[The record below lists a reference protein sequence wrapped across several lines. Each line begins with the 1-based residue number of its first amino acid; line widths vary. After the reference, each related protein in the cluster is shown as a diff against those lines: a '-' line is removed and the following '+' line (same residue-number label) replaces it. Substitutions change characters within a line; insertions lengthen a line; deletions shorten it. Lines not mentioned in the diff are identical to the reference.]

1 MISLQK
7 AMRLGIAPETEIETN
22 KVKIIH
28 IREDC
33 SPETISDILRLY
45 GDVEISKPLP
55 NNDFDDILQ
64 KIYKKNNFSNLDEVL
79 SLEKAIPIEEARLS
93 LMSATSIENKEDDA
107 PVSYTHLTLPT
118 KA

>member
-7 AMRLGIAPETEIETN
+7 AMRLGIAPETEIETD
-22 KVKIIH
+22 KVQKIH

-45 GDVEISKPLP
+45 GDVEISEPLP
-55 NNDFDDILQ
+55 NNDFDKIIQ

-79 SLEKAIPIEEARLS
+79 SLE
-93 LMSATSIENKEDDA
+93 
-107 PVSYTHLTLPT
+107 
-118 KA
+118 